1 MKKSTIILA
10 VFLFISGPLLNA
22 QTGDSFRIEGLVQ
35 YFQPSDEAFKD
46 IYGSGMMYGGEISIK
61 VWEWI
66 SIWAGADYYSEAG
79 KTTFTQEDTDLR
91 ITPIY
96 GGVMFQLPN
105 RNFQPYTA
113 LGIGYFLYE
122 EENPIGQIDGG
133 EIGYIV
139 QLGLRVKTFGPLFFD
154 IKGGYSICK
163 TQPGDL
169 EVDLGGIKGGIGIGL
184 EF

>member
-1 MKKSTIILA
+1 MKKIIVVWA
-10 VFLFISGPLLNA
+10 IFFLITGSSLNA

-35 YFQPSDEAFKD
+35 YFQPSEEAFKD
-46 IYGSGMMYGGEISIK
+46 IYGSGIMFGGEISFK

-66 SIWAGADYYSEAG
+66 YIWTGADYYNKGG

-105 RNFQPYTA
+105 PRFKPYTA

-122 EENPIGQIDGG
+122 EENPIGQIDGS
-133 EIGYIV
+133 EIGYII
-139 QLGLRVKTFGPLFFD
+139 QLGLRVEAVGPLFFD
-154 IKGGYSICK
+154 VKGAYSICK
-163 TQPGDL
+163 TQPGDF
-169 EVDLGGIKGGIGIGL
+169 EVDLGGVKGGIGIGL